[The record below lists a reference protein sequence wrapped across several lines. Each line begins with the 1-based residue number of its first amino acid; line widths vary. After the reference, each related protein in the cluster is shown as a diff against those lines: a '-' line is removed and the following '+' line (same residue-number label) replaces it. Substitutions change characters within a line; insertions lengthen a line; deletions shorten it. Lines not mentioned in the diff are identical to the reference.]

1 MKILLVIYTFAYR
14 WRNSCIVAKD
24 LNLSFK
30 LFFCLVPKVV
40 PLLFGGHVALDKAD
54 SEHERRLLNVPR
66 YKHSTRLLHLFFPML
81 FCLQM
86 SFTAFSPASTAMS
99 EMQTLAPSATKRRA
113 NSRPRPLAPPVMMAR
128 RSLTVKG
135 GISNLNSGICR
146 RVKAMGY
153 IEP

>member
-1 MKILLVIYTFAYR
+1 MKILSAIYTFAYR

-24 LNLSFK
+24 LNLSFQ

-40 PLLFGGHVALDKAD
+40 PLLLGGHVALDKAD
-54 SEHERRLLNVPR
+54 SEHETRVINVPR
-66 YKHSTRLLHLFFPML
+66 CKYYTQLLHLFFPML

-128 RSLTVKG
+128 RPWTVKG
-135 GISNLNSGICR
+135 GISNLKIGICR
-146 RVKAMGY
+146 RVS
-153 IEP
+153 